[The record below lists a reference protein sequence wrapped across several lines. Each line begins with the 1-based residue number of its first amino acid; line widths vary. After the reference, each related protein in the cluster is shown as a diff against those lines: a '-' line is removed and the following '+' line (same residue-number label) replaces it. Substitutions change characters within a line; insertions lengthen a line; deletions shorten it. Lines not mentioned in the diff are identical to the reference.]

1 MHGFTHATSF
11 PFSCHGF
18 SHDNIHGFTHA
29 MSFPMQIRHSGC
41 HGFSHATCHND
52 ADDDNSDD
60 EDDDD
65 DDDNDDYYVADIY
78 NLRGSYKNINGVTIS
93 LCNYLTKK
101 RESKVIFEMNQ

>member
-1 MHGFTHATSF
+1 MHGFTHAISF
-11 PFSCHGF
+11 PCSCHGF

-65 DDDNDDYYVADIY
+65 DDDEDDNGDYYVADIY
-78 NLRGSYKNINGVTIS
+78 NLWGSYKNINGVTMS
-93 LCNYLTKK
+93 LCNYL
-101 RESKVIFEMNQ
+101 I